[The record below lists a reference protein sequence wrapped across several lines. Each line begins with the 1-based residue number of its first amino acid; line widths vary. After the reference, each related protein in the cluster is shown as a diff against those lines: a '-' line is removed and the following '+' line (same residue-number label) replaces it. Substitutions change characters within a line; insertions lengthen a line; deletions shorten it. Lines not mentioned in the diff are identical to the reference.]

1 MGRYSSLQLA
11 CQRASD
17 TSIHTPFFS
26 RFSAVPVARFQDV
39 SISRSR
45 PFSAHGGFFFLPFPF
60 LCPRLRRR
68 TVPPQREVPIVLL
81 AANRAQPSARR
92 GMARRY
98 HRESFRC
105 EDLARE
111 HVFVVCFP
119 HFSARC
125 ANGHSVLLSLA
136 FIRPFHLRSRIA
148 A

>member
-26 RFSAVPVARFQDV
+26 
-39 SISRSR
+39 
-45 PFSAHGGFFFLPFPF
+45 LPFPF